1 MEVLEMNGQLI
12 GNLLL
17 LVLSSALGLNILFWC
32 CAGLLRFVSEWG
44 RDDGAPAQ
52 RIRPGDVAVI
62 VPAHNEEVALP
73 KCLAALKQIVAGH
86 QIYVAS
92 DGSSDATV
100 AVASEA
106 GCNVDDIRPNG
117 GKARAISEAIS
128 RNELCGRYKVV
139 LIQDADSEIDPD
151 YLKNGLPLFDDENVA
166 AVAGHVQSRWGGS
179 DSSRH
184 SMFFTAY
191 RMRLYFIIQAAF
203 QYGQTWKH
211 TNVSYIAPGFASMY
225 RTPAL
230 KDIDI
235 SAPGLVIEDFN
246 MSFEVQH
253 KKLGRIAY
261 SPRVRCSTE
270 DPFILRDYRN
280 QVYRWYLGFWQT
292 VWRHGVWPG
301 KFWLALMPLLIE
313 LGIISLFTIALPIMV
328 LFGIA
333 HGYPAAAYSLDD
345 MAFHPVPPTLLAG
358 VYLAVD
364 YTLTIV
370 VAVLTQR
377 FRLLIYGLAFPLLR
391 LLDAVLFVRAFASS
405 LIVTSDGRW
414 SSPTRSRHHAM
425 ASKLQ

>member
-1 MEVLEMNGQLI
+1 MNGQLI
-12 GNLLL
+12 ENLLL

-32 CAGLLRFVSEWG
+32 CVGLIRFVSERRRG
-44 RDDGAPAQ
+44 GGSADAQ
-52 RIRPGDVAVI
+52 RIRLSDVAVI

-73 KCLAALKQIVAGH
+73 KCLAALKRIVPGH

-106 GCNVDDIRPNG
+106 DCNVDDIRPNG
-117 GKARAISEAIS
+117 GKACAIAAAIA
-128 RNELCGRYKVV
+128 RNELCHRYKVV
-139 LIQDADSEIDPD
+139 LIQDADSEIDPG

-166 AVAGHVQSRWGGS
+166 AVAGHVQSRWSESDGS
-179 DSSRH
+179 PH

-191 RMRLYFIIQAAF
+191 RMRLYLIVQAAF
-203 QYGQTWKH
+203 QYGQSWKL

-225 RTPAL
+225 RTSAL
-230 KDIDI
+230 KQIDI

-261 SPRVRCSTE
+261 SPQVRCSTE
-270 DPFILRDYRN
+270 DPFKLRDYRN

-313 LGIISLFTIALPIMV
+313 LGVICLFTIALPIMV
-328 LFGIA
+328 VLGLVY
-333 HGYPAAAYSLDD
+333 GLPAAAYSLDD
-345 MAFHPVPPTLLAG
+345 MAFHPVAPNLLSG
-358 VYLAVD
+358 VFLGVD
-364 YTLTIV
+364 YLLTIV
-370 VAVLTQR
+370 VALLTRR
-377 FRLLIYGLAFPLLR
+377 FRLLVYGLAFPLVR
-391 LLDAVLFVRAFASS
+391 LLDAVLFVQAFTSS
-405 LIVTSDGRW
+405 FIVTSDGRW
-414 SSPTRSRHHAM
+414 KSPTRSRHHGM
-425 ASKLQ
+425 APKLQ